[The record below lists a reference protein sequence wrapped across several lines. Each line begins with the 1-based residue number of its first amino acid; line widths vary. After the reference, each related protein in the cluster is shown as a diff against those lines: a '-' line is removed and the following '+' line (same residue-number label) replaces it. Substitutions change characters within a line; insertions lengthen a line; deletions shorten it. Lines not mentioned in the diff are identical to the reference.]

1 MQAAGLAPQARSG
14 VRIVEAADY
23 LFERL
28 VVDVEVKGEQVW
40 FLRSVCGK
48 LGTVPGRG
56 DTAAIRYS
64 PGFPLEKVYHR

>member
-1 MQAAGLAPQARSG
+1 MPA
-14 VRIVEAADY
+14 VRVVEAADY

-28 VVDVEVKGEQVW
+28 VVDGKFEGEQV
-40 FLRSVCGK
+40 RSPCSACGK